1 MYLNIKNLSKKYGKN
16 SVLVDLNLSLN
27 KGEIISVIGSSGCGK
42 TTLLNCIS
50 GLCEIDAGEISINSK
65 PIQNLETNKRNI
77 GFVFQESP
85 LFPHLNVIDNILFNM
100 KEVDNERLNFLLEKI
115 KIKHLKSKYP
125 YEISGGENQRVSVAR
140 SLIRKPTLLL
150 LDEPFNNLDYQ
161 IKKDTKDLL
170 FDIIKKTKTTTIIV
184 NHDFQQSL
192 EISDKILVLNKDSKK
207 YIIGSPLEIYSKPTS
222 LEIARL
228 FGEINTINLEDEKFY
243 CRPNNVFIVDK
254 SNIKA
259 KVVESKFLGTHYK
272 IIALFNTY
280 EIALFYHEEIKKNT
294 ILCLCIEQKHKL
306 KFD

>member
-228 FGEINTINLEDEKFY
+228 FGEINTINLKDEKFY

-272 IIALFNTY
+272 IIALFNNY

>member
-170 FDIIKKTKTTTIIV
+170 FDVIKKTKTTTIIV

-228 FGEINTINLEDEKFY
+228 FGEINTINLKDEKFY
-243 CRPNNVFIVDK
+243 CRPNNVLIVDK

-272 IIALFNTY
+272 IIALLNTY